1 MWPTGVWL
9 PKYTKSSNNSITNK
23 TNNPIKKCAE
33 DLHRYFSKED
43 IQVVNRHKKKCST
56 LIIKGM
62 QIKTTLIIKGMQI
75 KTTVRY
81 LTPVRMAI
89 IKKSILLIR
98 FDEEIKSLTDKQELR
113 QLSTTKPVLQ
123 QMLAVLCL
131 SWLCSNHELPNAKF
145 RLKLKKVGETTRPLR
160 YGLNQIPYDYTVEVT
175 QGFKGLYLIDRVP
188 GELWMEVC
196 NAVEEAV
203 IKTIAKKKKCQG
215 AKWLSEEALQ

>member
-1 MWPTGVWL
+1 MWPTWVWL

-23 TNNPIKKCAE
+23 TNNPIKKCA

-75 KTTVRY
+75 KTTLRY
-81 LTPVRMAI
+81 LTPGRMAI
-89 IKKSILLIR
+89 IKKSTLLIR
-98 FDEEIKSLTDKQELR
+98 FDGEIKSLTDKQELR

-175 QGFKGLYLIDRVP
+175 QGIQGIISDRQVP
-188 GELWMEVC
+188 EELWMEVC
-196 NAVEEAV
+196 M
-203 IKTIAKKKKCQG
+203 
-215 AKWLSEEALQ
+215 